1 MTRDQF
7 LLEMD
12 EILGYSPGTI
22 KGHERLDE
30 LENWDSTALVSLIAV
45 AESYSNVEITL
56 DQVVGCSTVEDL
68 VRLVPLDGQPN

>member
-12 EILGYSPGTI
+12 EILGLEPGTL
-22 KGHERLDE
+22 KGHEKLEE

-45 AESYSNVEITL
+45 AESHSNLDITL
-56 DQVVGCSTVEDL
+56 DQVVSCATVADL
-68 VRLVPLDGQPN
+68 LRLVPLEGQQN